1 MKEIIVKEKSFR
13 FAVRI
18 INLYI
23 YLKEKKE
30 FTLSRQILRAGTS
43 IGANIEEAARGV
55 SKADFKNKICI
66 SYKEARETNY
76 WLKLLKET
84 KFINDTMFK
93 SLEKDCDEIKKI
105 LYTTL
110 KGLK

>member
-1 MKEIIVKEKSFR
+1 MKEIIIKEKSFK

-30 FTLSRQILRAGTS
+30 FTLSKQILRSGTS
-43 IGANIEEAARGV
+43 IGANVEEASGGV

-66 SYKEARETNY
+66 SYKEAKETHY
-76 WLKLLKET
+76 WLRLLKET
-84 KFINDTMFK
+84 KIINNIMFG
-93 SLEKDCDEIKKI
+93 SLEKDCVEIKKI
-105 LYTTL
+105 LYTII
-110 KGLK
+110 KGLN